1 MTRMKFLLC
10 AVSLCG
16 AAAFTRLA
24 WTQDNRFDES
34 NPRSRPRTTI
44 AQEPT
49 ELPQPVPGGLEV
61 NSGSS
66 DDAPGF
72 APDSGG
78 FRVRSRGGGAMRPRT
93 VTRYVNEIIYEPVSE
108 QEALEAQ
115 KLQQAMHLLK
125 TGTDEAAKKKAT
137 DVIQEQLAK
146 QFERDLSQREKE
158 LATVEERVKSLRQQ
172 LDKRKAAKDD
182 IISLRLKTIVNNAE
196 GLGFPGESGVSE
208 GTPYGDSSFGSVPPR
223 SAEGIDFVPTRVPA
237 IGVPA
242 RTSTTLHE

>member
-24 WTQDNRFDES
+24 WTQDSPVDEPS
-34 NPRSRPRTTI
+34 LPTRPRPI
-44 AQEPT
+44 QPFEPV
-49 ELPQPVPGGLEV
+49 QPIPGRGGPGFRAS
-61 NSGSS
+61 NDGSS
-66 DDAPGF
+66 IF
-72 APDSGG
+72 GG
-78 FRVRSRGGGAMRPRT
+78 GGTRDGGAMRPRT

-115 KLQQAMHLLK
+115 RLQQAMHLLK
-125 TGTDEAAKKKAT
+125 TGTDEAAKKKVT

-208 GTPYGDSSFGSVPPR
+208 GTPDGASSFGSVPPR
-223 SAEGIDFVPTRVPA
+223 SAEGIDVVLTRVPA

-242 RTSTTLHE
+242 RTSTTPRE